1 MPLAPGGDLP
11 KKPPRKKESKL
22 EKCDLG
28 IDTGISDGLAA
39 GTALVGAGALL
50 AGATSSEARGGM
62 GSAAG
67 AVGSALLS
75 FAKQLPWVAPIAF
88 VVAGVAQAAA
98 DVHTLKRDAQIFAAN
113 VRSAENIMMQVAKK
127 GKLGAVQETCE
138 MLKFEMEEGLAF
150 CHKLKTKYFVSQML
164 TSGRDCDKF
173 KDISDSI
180 QRQIT
185 VIAAAASVETH
196 DIITDEFEQGQALKD
211 KIAELGGAAA
221 VAADPEL
228 KAQCAEFMKASDELI
243 VSAVDEVARAV
254 KLEAEKSQKK
264 MDDMME
270 QSRAQTKVLEDQVA
284 NLTKMMEVLLQQ
296 RLGGA
301 GVDASKDDGK
311 KEEAPAPVEEKA
323 PAAPVDAAA
332 AGVDASKD
340 DGEKEE
346 APAPVEETAPAAP
359 VDAAAAGV
367 DASKDDGEKEEAP
380 APVEETAPAAPV
392 DAAAETVADASDASD
407 ASDATPAPERE
418 TTSEVPVPVDA
429 PVDDPDAIARKISE
443 TVDTQISGAVV
454 RDLMSRMPVADTEA
468 ERIEVVQKYGLSND
482 DITDLIGDES
492 LKEITD
498 MAIETFGVHDSYVGT
513 IDATRQTMVAFST
526 RRDDAGTGNGDDGDA
541 PPPPNIAGMWA
552 PNIMTSCK
560 HVVKKNDLLQSNGSF
575 ATEMEHMPNLTMADY
590 AALAEAGHDE
600 CGRFLPAIGA
610 VMADAEGAV
619 PDETLVP
626 SDHNPHGDKGMTY
639 GAVRAFL
646 QTMGSDA
653 DAHYSGAPIQIEGQ
667 TVATFCVLDTKRRD
681 DVDPSA
687 MRAFAKK
694 AEAVLVDRARRRGV
708 ALDADE

>member
-323 PAAPVDAAA
+323 PAV
-332 AGVDASKD
+332 
-340 DGEKEE
+340 
-346 APAPVEETAPAAP
+346 
-359 VDAAAAGV
+359 
-367 DASKDDGEKEEAP
+367 
-380 APVEETAPAAPV
+380 PV
-392 DAAAETVADASDASD
+392 DAAAEIVADASDASD

-513 IDATRQTMVAFST
+513 IDTTRQTMVAFST

>member
-1 MPLAPGGDLP
+1 MGCGSSSPMPQASGGDLP

-22 EKCDLG
+22 EKGDLN

-39 GTALVGAGALL
+39 GTALAGAGALL

-98 DVHTLKRDAQIFAAN
+98 DVHALKRDAQIFAAN

-138 MLKFEMEEGLAF
+138 MLQFEMEEGLAF

-164 TSGRDCDKF
+164 TSGRDCEKF

-180 QRQIT
+180 QRQLT
-185 VIAAAASVETH
+185 VIAAAASMETH

-243 VSAVDEVARAV
+243 VGAVDEVARAV
-254 KLEAEKSQKK
+254 KLEAQKSQKK

-311 KEEAPAPVEEKA
+311 KEEAPAPVEE
-323 PAAPVDAAA
+323 
-332 AGVDASKD
+332 
-340 DGEKEE
+340 
-346 APAPVEETAPAAP
+346 
-359 VDAAAAGV
+359 
-367 DASKDDGEKEEAP
+367 
-380 APVEETAPAAPV
+380 TAPAAPV
-392 DAAAETVADASDASD
+392 DAAAEIVADASDASE
-407 ASDATPAPERE
+407 ATPAPERE
-418 TTSEVPVPVDA
+418 TTPEIPVPVDA

-468 ERIEVVQKYGLSND
+468 ERVEVVQKYGLSND

-513 IDATRQTMVAFST
+513 IDATRQTMVAFSS
-526 RRDDAGTGNGDDGDA
+526 RRDDAGSGEGA
-541 PPPPNIAGMWA
+541 ALPPPNIAGLWA

-590 AALAEAGHDE
+590 AALAEAGHEE

-610 VMADAEGAV
+610 VMADAEGTV
-619 PDETLVP
+619 PEETLVP

-653 DAHYSGAPIQIEGQ
+653 EAHYSGAPIQIEGQ

-687 MRAFAKK
+687 MRAFAEK
-694 AEAVLVDRARRRGV
+694 AGAVLVDRARRRGV
-708 ALDADE
+708 ALDADD

>member
-1 MPLAPGGDLP
+1 MGCGSSSPMPLAPGGDLP

-359 VDAAAAGV
+359 VDAAA
-367 DASKDDGEKEEAP
+367 
-380 APVEETAPAAPV
+380 
-392 DAAAETVADASDASD
+392 ETVADASDASD

-694 AEAVLVDRARRRGV
+694 AKAVLVDRARRRGV

>member
-1 MPLAPGGDLP
+1 MGCGSSSPMPQASGGDLP

-98 DVHTLKRDAQIFAAN
+98 DVHALKRDAQIFAAN

-243 VSAVDEVARAV
+243 VGAVDEVARAV
-254 KLEAEKSQKK
+254 KLEAQKSQKK

-311 KEEAPAPVEEKA
+311 KEEAPAPVEE
-323 PAAPVDAAA
+323 
-332 AGVDASKD
+332 
-340 DGEKEE
+340 
-346 APAPVEETAPAAP
+346 
-359 VDAAAAGV
+359 
-367 DASKDDGEKEEAP
+367 
-380 APVEETAPAAPV
+380 TAPAAPV
-392 DAAAETVADASDASD
+392 DAAAEIVADASDASE
-407 ASDATPAPERE
+407 ATPAPERE
-418 TTSEVPVPVDA
+418 TTPEIPVPVDA

-541 PPPPNIAGMWA
+541 PPPPNIAGLWA

-590 AALAEAGHDE
+590 AALAEAGHEE

-610 VMADAEGAV
+610 VMADAEGTV
-619 PDETLVP
+619 PEETLVP

-653 DAHYSGAPIQIEGQ
+653 EAHYSGAPIQIEGQ

-687 MRAFAKK
+687 MRAFAEK
-694 AEAVLVDRARRRGV
+694 AGAVLVDRARRRGV
-708 ALDADE
+708 ALDADD

>member
-1 MPLAPGGDLP
+1 MQEQLPDAAGTGGDLETSAQGV
-11 KKPPRKKESKL
+11 RRRLDQHDMESRR
-22 EKCDLG
+22 
-28 IDTGISDGLAA
+28 A
-39 GTALVGAGALL
+39 GSIAALVGADLL

-254 KLEAEKSQKK
+254 ARGAKSQKDGRHDGAVARADQGAGGPGGEPDQ
-264 MDDMME
+264 DDGGAAAAAAGGG
-270 QSRAQTKVLEDQVA
+270 RRRLEGRRQEGRGA
-284 NLTKMMEVLLQQ
+284 GAGG
-296 RLGGA
+296 RRRGGA
-301 GVDASKDDGK
+301 GGR
-311 KEEAPAPVEEKA
+311 
-323 PAAPVDAAA
+323 AA
-332 AGVDASKD
+332 AGVDARR
-340 DGEKEE
+340 
-346 APAPVEETAPAAP
+346 TAARRKRRRRRRCR
-359 VDAAAAGV
+359 DAAAGR
-367 DASKDDGEKEEAP
+367 EI
-380 APVEETAPAAPV
+380 
-392 DAAAETVADASDASD
+392 VADASDVVD

-513 IDATRQTMVAFST
+513 IDATRQTMVAFSS
-526 RRDDAGTGNGDDGDA
+526 RRDDAGTA
-541 PPPPNIAGMWA
+541 TATTA
-552 PNIMTSCK
+552 TRRRRRTSP
-560 HVVKKNDLLQSNGSF
+560 G
-575 ATEMEHMPNLTMADY
+575 
-590 AALAEAGHDE
+590 
-600 CGRFLPAIGA
+600 CGRR
-610 VMADAEGAV
+610 
-619 PDETLVP
+619 T
-626 SDHNPHGDKGMTY
+626 S
-639 GAVRAFL
+639 
-646 QTMGSDA
+646 
-653 DAHYSGAPIQIEGQ
+653 
-667 TVATFCVLDTKRRD
+667 
-681 DVDPSA
+681 
-687 MRAFAKK
+687 
-694 AEAVLVDRARRRGV
+694 
-708 ALDADE
+708 

>member
-1 MPLAPGGDLP
+1 MGCGSSSPMPLAPGGDLP

-311 KEEAPAPVEEKA
+311 KEEAPAPVEE
-323 PAAPVDAAA
+323 
-332 AGVDASKD
+332 
-340 DGEKEE
+340 
-346 APAPVEETAPAAP
+346 
-359 VDAAAAGV
+359 
-367 DASKDDGEKEEAP
+367 
-380 APVEETAPAAPV
+380 TAPAAPV
-392 DAAAETVADASDASD
+392 DAAAEIVADASDASE
-407 ASDATPAPERE
+407 ATPAPERE
-418 TTSEVPVPVDA
+418 TTPEIPVPVDA

-513 IDATRQTMVAFST
+513 IDATRQTMVAFSS
-526 RRDDAGTGNGDDGDA
+526 RRDDAGTGDGDDGDA
-541 PPPPNIAGMWA
+541 PPPPNIAGLWA

-590 AALAEAGHDE
+590 AALAEAGHEE

-610 VMADAEGAV
+610 VMADAEGTV
-619 PDETLVP
+619 LDETLVP

-653 DAHYSGAPIQIEGQ
+653 EAHYSGAPIQIEGQ

>member
-296 RLGGA
+296 RLGG
-301 GVDASKDDGK
+301 
-311 KEEAPAPVEEKA
+311 
-323 PAAPVDAAA
+323 
-332 AGVDASKD
+332 
-340 DGEKEE
+340 
-346 APAPVEETAPAAP
+346 
-359 VDAAAAGV
+359 AGV

-708 ALDADE
+708 ALDAHE

>member
-1 MPLAPGGDLP
+1 MGCGSSSPMPQASGGDLP

-22 EKCDLG
+22 EKGDLN

-39 GTALVGAGALL
+39 GTALAGAGALL

-98 DVHTLKRDAQIFAAN
+98 DVHALKRDAQIFAAN

-243 VSAVDEVARAV
+243 VGAVDEVARAV
-254 KLEAEKSQKK
+254 KLEAQKSQKK

-311 KEEAPAPVEEKA
+311 KEEAPAPVEE
-323 PAAPVDAAA
+323 
-332 AGVDASKD
+332 
-340 DGEKEE
+340 
-346 APAPVEETAPAAP
+346 
-359 VDAAAAGV
+359 
-367 DASKDDGEKEEAP
+367 
-380 APVEETAPAAPV
+380 TAPAAPV

-418 TTSEVPVPVDA
+418 TTPEIPVPVDA

-468 ERIEVVQKYGLSND
+468 ERVEVVQKYGLSND

-513 IDATRQTMVAFST
+513 IDATRQTMVAFSS
-526 RRDDAGTGNGDDGDA
+526 RRDGAGTADGDDGDA
-541 PPPPNIAGMWA
+541 PPPPNIAGLWA

-590 AALAEAGHDE
+590 AALAEAGHEE

-610 VMADAEGAV
+610 VMADAEGTV
-619 PDETLVP
+619 PEETLVP

-653 DAHYSGAPIQIEGQ
+653 EAHYSGAPIQIEGQ

-687 MRAFAKK
+687 MRAFAEK
-694 AEAVLVDRARRRGV
+694 AGAVLVDRARRRGV
-708 ALDADE
+708 ALDADD

>member
-1 MPLAPGGDLP
+1 MMTRHIIFSVPPHASEGPAAMGCGSSSPMPLAPGGDLP

-254 KLEAEKSQKK
+254 KLEAQKSQKK

-323 PAAPVDAAA
+323 PAV
-332 AGVDASKD
+332 
-340 DGEKEE
+340 
-346 APAPVEETAPAAP
+346 
-359 VDAAAAGV
+359 
-367 DASKDDGEKEEAP
+367 
-380 APVEETAPAAPV
+380 PV
-392 DAAAETVADASDASD
+392 DAAAEIVADASD

-513 IDATRQTMVAFST
+513 IDATRQTMVAFSS
-526 RRDDAGTGNGDDGDA
+526 RRDDAGTGDGDDGDA

>member
-301 GVDASKDDGK
+301 GVDASKDDG
-311 KEEAPAPVEEKA
+311 
-323 PAAPVDAAA
+323 
-332 AGVDASKD
+332 
-340 DGEKEE
+340 
-346 APAPVEETAPAAP
+346 
-359 VDAAAAGV
+359 
-367 DASKDDGEKEEAP
+367 EKEEAP

-526 RRDDAGTGNGDDGDA
+526 RRDDAGTGDGDDGDA

>member
-1 MPLAPGGDLP
+1 MGCGSSSPMPQASGGDLP

-22 EKCDLG
+22 EKGDLN

-39 GTALVGAGALL
+39 GTALAGAGALL

-98 DVHTLKRDAQIFAAN
+98 DVHALKRDAQIFAAN

-138 MLKFEMEEGLAF
+138 MLQFEMEEGLAF

-164 TSGRDCDKF
+164 TSGRDCEKF

-180 QRQIT
+180 QRQLT

-311 KEEAPAPVEEKA
+311 KEEAPAPVEE
-323 PAAPVDAAA
+323 
-332 AGVDASKD
+332 
-340 DGEKEE
+340 
-346 APAPVEETAPAAP
+346 
-359 VDAAAAGV
+359 
-367 DASKDDGEKEEAP
+367 
-380 APVEETAPAAPV
+380 TAPAAPV
-392 DAAAETVADASDASD
+392 DAAAEIVADASDASE
-407 ASDATPAPERE
+407 ATPAPERE
-418 TTSEVPVPVDA
+418 TTPEIPVPVDA

-513 IDATRQTMVAFST
+513 IDATRQTMVAFSS
-526 RRDDAGTGNGDDGDA
+526 RRDDAGSGEGAA
-541 PPPPNIAGMWA
+541 PPPPNIAGLWA

-590 AALAEAGHDE
+590 AALAEAGHEE

-610 VMADAEGAV
+610 VMADAEGTV
-619 PDETLVP
+619 PEETLVP

-653 DAHYSGAPIQIEGQ
+653 EAHYSGAPIQIEGQ

-687 MRAFAKK
+687 MRAFAEK
-694 AEAVLVDRARRRGV
+694 AGAVLVDRARRRGV
-708 ALDADE
+708 ALDADD

>member
-254 KLEAEKSQKK
+254 KLEAQKSQKK

-323 PAAPVDAAA
+323 PAV
-332 AGVDASKD
+332 
-340 DGEKEE
+340 
-346 APAPVEETAPAAP
+346 
-359 VDAAAAGV
+359 
-367 DASKDDGEKEEAP
+367 
-380 APVEETAPAAPV
+380 PV
-392 DAAAETVADASDASD
+392 DAAAEIVADASDASD

-513 IDATRQTMVAFST
+513 IDATRQTMVAFSS
-526 RRDDAGTGNGDDGDA
+526 RRDDAGTGDGDDGDA

>member
-254 KLEAEKSQKK
+254 KLEAQKSQKK

-311 KEEAPAPVEEKA
+311 KEEAPAPVEE
-323 PAAPVDAAA
+323 
-332 AGVDASKD
+332 
-340 DGEKEE
+340 
-346 APAPVEETAPAAP
+346 TAPA
-359 VDAAAAGV
+359 V
-367 DASKDDGEKEEAP
+367 
-380 APVEETAPAAPV
+380 PV
-392 DAAAETVADASDASD
+392 DAAAEIVADASDASD

-492 LKEITD
+492 MKEITD

-513 IDATRQTMVAFST
+513 IDATRQTMVAFSS
-526 RRDDAGTGNGDDGDA
+526 RRDDAGTGDGDDGDA

>member
-1 MPLAPGGDLP
+1 MMTRHIIFSVPPHASEGPAAMGCGSSSPMPLAPGGDLP

-254 KLEAEKSQKK
+254 KLEAQKSQKK

-270 QSRAQTKVLEDQVA
+270 QSRAQTKVLADQVA

-301 GVDASKDDGK
+301 GVDAS
-311 KEEAPAPVEEKA
+311 
-323 PAAPVDAAA
+323 
-332 AGVDASKD
+332 
-340 DGEKEE
+340 
-346 APAPVEETAPAAP
+346 
-359 VDAAAAGV
+359 
-367 DASKDDGEKEEAP
+367 
-380 APVEETAPAAPV
+380 
-392 DAAAETVADASDASD
+392 
-407 ASDATPAPERE
+407 
-418 TTSEVPVPVDA
+418 
-429 PVDDPDAIARKISE
+429 
-443 TVDTQISGAVV
+443 
-454 RDLMSRMPVADTEA
+454 
-468 ERIEVVQKYGLSND
+468 
-482 DITDLIGDES
+482 
-492 LKEITD
+492 
-498 MAIETFGVHDSYVGT
+498 
-513 IDATRQTMVAFST
+513 
-526 RRDDAGTGNGDDGDA
+526 
-541 PPPPNIAGMWA
+541 
-552 PNIMTSCK
+552 
-560 HVVKKNDLLQSNGSF
+560 
-575 ATEMEHMPNLTMADY
+575 
-590 AALAEAGHDE
+590 
-600 CGRFLPAIGA
+600 
-610 VMADAEGAV
+610 
-619 PDETLVP
+619 
-626 SDHNPHGDKGMTY
+626 
-639 GAVRAFL
+639 
-646 QTMGSDA
+646 
-653 DAHYSGAPIQIEGQ
+653 
-667 TVATFCVLDTKRRD
+667 
-681 DVDPSA
+681 
-687 MRAFAKK
+687 
-694 AEAVLVDRARRRGV
+694 
-708 ALDADE
+708 

>member
-254 KLEAEKSQKK
+254 KLEAQKSQKK

-323 PAAPVDAAA
+323 PAV
-332 AGVDASKD
+332 
-340 DGEKEE
+340 
-346 APAPVEETAPAAP
+346 
-359 VDAAAAGV
+359 
-367 DASKDDGEKEEAP
+367 
-380 APVEETAPAAPV
+380 PV
-392 DAAAETVADASDASD
+392 DAAAEIVADASD

-513 IDATRQTMVAFST
+513 IDATRQTMVAFSS
-526 RRDDAGTGNGDDGDA
+526 RRDDAGTGDGDDGDA

>member
-1 MPLAPGGDLP
+1 MGCGSSSPMPQASGGDLP

-22 EKCDLG
+22 EKGDLN

-98 DVHTLKRDAQIFAAN
+98 DVHALKRDAQIFAAN

-138 MLKFEMEEGLAF
+138 MLQFEMEEGLAF

-164 TSGRDCDKF
+164 TSGRDCEKF

-180 QRQIT
+180 QRQLT

-243 VSAVDEVARAV
+243 VGAVDEVARAV
-254 KLEAEKSQKK
+254 KLEAQKSQKK

-311 KEEAPAPVEEKA
+311 KEEAPAPVEE
-323 PAAPVDAAA
+323 
-332 AGVDASKD
+332 
-340 DGEKEE
+340 
-346 APAPVEETAPAAP
+346 
-359 VDAAAAGV
+359 
-367 DASKDDGEKEEAP
+367 
-380 APVEETAPAAPV
+380 TAPAAPV
-392 DAAAETVADASDASD
+392 DAAAEIVADASDASE
-407 ASDATPAPERE
+407 ATPAPERE

-541 PPPPNIAGMWA
+541 PPPPNIAGLWA

-590 AALAEAGHDE
+590 AALAEAGHEE

-610 VMADAEGAV
+610 VMADAEGTV
-619 PDETLVP
+619 PEETLVP

-653 DAHYSGAPIQIEGQ
+653 EAHYSGAPIQIEGQ

-687 MRAFAKK
+687 MRAFAEK
-694 AEAVLVDRARRRGV
+694 AGAVLVDRARRRGV
-708 ALDADE
+708 ALDADD

>member
-254 KLEAEKSQKK
+254 KLEAQKSQKK

-323 PAAPVDAAA
+323 PAV
-332 AGVDASKD
+332 
-340 DGEKEE
+340 
-346 APAPVEETAPAAP
+346 
-359 VDAAAAGV
+359 
-367 DASKDDGEKEEAP
+367 
-380 APVEETAPAAPV
+380 PV
-392 DAAAETVADASDASD
+392 DAAAEIVADASDASD

-526 RRDDAGTGNGDDGDA
+526 RRDDAGTGDGDDGDA

>member
-1 MPLAPGGDLP
+1 M
-11 KKPPRKKESKL
+11 
-22 EKCDLG
+22 
-28 IDTGISDGLAA
+28 
-39 GTALVGAGALL
+39 
-50 AGATSSEARGGM
+50 
-62 GSAAG
+62 
-67 AVGSALLS
+67 
-75 FAKQLPWVAPIAF
+75 
-88 VVAGVAQAAA
+88 
-98 DVHTLKRDAQIFAAN
+98 
-113 VRSAENIMMQVAKK
+113 
-127 GKLGAVQETCE
+127 
-138 MLKFEMEEGLAF
+138 
-150 CHKLKTKYFVSQML
+150 
-164 TSGRDCDKF
+164 
-173 KDISDSI
+173 
-180 QRQIT
+180 
-185 VIAAAASVETH
+185 
-196 DIITDEFEQGQALKD
+196 
-211 KIAELGGAAA
+211 
-221 VAADPEL
+221 
-228 KAQCAEFMKASDELI
+228 
-243 VSAVDEVARAV
+243 
-254 KLEAEKSQKK
+254 
-264 MDDMME
+264 
-270 QSRAQTKVLEDQVA
+270 
-284 NLTKMMEVLLQQ
+284 
-296 RLGGA
+296 
-301 GVDASKDDGK
+301 
-311 KEEAPAPVEEKA
+311 
-323 PAAPVDAAA
+323 
-332 AGVDASKD
+332 
-340 DGEKEE
+340 
-346 APAPVEETAPAAP
+346 
-359 VDAAAAGV
+359 
-367 DASKDDGEKEEAP
+367 
-380 APVEETAPAAPV
+380 
-392 DAAAETVADASDASD
+392 
-407 ASDATPAPERE
+407 
-418 TTSEVPVPVDA
+418 
-429 PVDDPDAIARKISE
+429 
-443 TVDTQISGAVV
+443 DTQISGAVV

-526 RRDDAGTGNGDDGDA
+526 RRDDAGTGDGDDGDA

>member
-301 GVDASKDDGK
+301 GVDASKD
-311 KEEAPAPVEEKA
+311 A
-323 PAAPVDAAA
+323 
-332 AGVDASKD
+332 
-340 DGEKEE
+340 GEKE
-346 APAPVEETAPAAP
+346 V
-359 VDAAAAGV
+359 
-367 DASKDDGEKEEAP
+367 AP

>member
-254 KLEAEKSQKK
+254 KLEAQKSQKK

-311 KEEAPAPVEEKA
+311 KEEAPAPVEE
-323 PAAPVDAAA
+323 
-332 AGVDASKD
+332 
-340 DGEKEE
+340 
-346 APAPVEETAPAAP
+346 TAPA
-359 VDAAAAGV
+359 V
-367 DASKDDGEKEEAP
+367 
-380 APVEETAPAAPV
+380 PV
-392 DAAAETVADASDASD
+392 DAAAEIVADASDASD

-513 IDATRQTMVAFST
+513 IDATRQTMVAFSS
-526 RRDDAGTGNGDDGDA
+526 RRDDAGTGDGDDGDA

>member
-1 MPLAPGGDLP
+1 MGCGSSSPMPLAPGGDLP

-311 KEEAPAPVEEKA
+311 KEEAPAPVEE
-323 PAAPVDAAA
+323 
-332 AGVDASKD
+332 
-340 DGEKEE
+340 
-346 APAPVEETAPAAP
+346 
-359 VDAAAAGV
+359 
-367 DASKDDGEKEEAP
+367 
-380 APVEETAPAAPV
+380 TAPAAPV

-526 RRDDAGTGNGDDGDA
+526 RRDDAGMGNGDDGDA

>member
-1 MPLAPGGDLP
+1 MGCGSSSPMPQASGGDLP

-22 EKCDLG
+22 EKGDLN

-39 GTALVGAGALL
+39 GTALAGAGALL

-98 DVHTLKRDAQIFAAN
+98 DVHALKRDAQIFAAN

-164 TSGRDCDKF
+164 TSGRDCEKF

-180 QRQIT
+180 QRQLT

-296 RLGGA
+296 RLGGR
-301 GVDASKDDGK
+301 ASTPRRTTARRKRRRRRWKRRRRRRRWTRRRRSSRTRRTRRRRLPRRNERRHRRFPFPLTRPSTTPTQSRGRFRRRWTLRY
-311 KEEAPAPVEEKA
+311 PAPWSA
-323 PAAPVDAAA
+323 
-332 AGVDASKD
+332 
-340 DGEKEE
+340 
-346 APAPVEETAPAAP
+346 
-359 VDAAAAGV
+359 
-367 DASKDDGEKEEAP
+367 
-380 APVEETAPAAPV
+380 
-392 DAAAETVADASDASD
+392 
-407 ASDATPAPERE
+407 
-418 TTSEVPVPVDA
+418 
-429 PVDDPDAIARKISE
+429 
-443 TVDTQISGAVV
+443 
-454 RDLMSRMPVADTEA
+454 
-468 ERIEVVQKYGLSND
+468 
-482 DITDLIGDES
+482 
-492 LKEITD
+492 
-498 MAIETFGVHDSYVGT
+498 
-513 IDATRQTMVAFST
+513 
-526 RRDDAGTGNGDDGDA
+526 
-541 PPPPNIAGMWA
+541 
-552 PNIMTSCK
+552 TSC
-560 HVVKKNDLLQSNGSF
+560 
-575 ATEMEHMPNLTMADY
+575 
-590 AALAEAGHDE
+590 
-600 CGRFLPAIGA
+600 
-610 VMADAEGAV
+610 
-619 PDETLVP
+619 
-626 SDHNPHGDKGMTY
+626 
-639 GAVRAFL
+639 RACL
-646 QTMGSDA
+646 WRT
-653 DAHYSGAPIQIEGQ
+653 P
-667 TVATFCVLDTKRRD
+667 RR
-681 DVDPSA
+681 SA
-687 MRAFAKK
+687 SRWF
-694 AEAVLVDRARRRGV
+694 RSTG
-708 ALDADE
+708 

>member
-1 MPLAPGGDLP
+1 MPHAAGSDPK
-11 KKPPRKKESKL
+11 KKPPSKHESKL
-22 EKCDLG
+22 EKGDLK
-28 IDTGISDGLAA
+28 IDTDLADGLAA
-39 GTALVGAGALL
+39 GTALVGAGALI
-50 AGATSSEARGGM
+50 AGASSSEARGGM
-62 GSAAG
+62 GGAAG

-98 DVHTLKRDAQIFAAN
+98 DVHALKRDAQIFAAN
-113 VRSAENIMMQVAKK
+113 VRSADNIMTQVAKK
-127 GKLGAVQETCE
+127 GKLAAVQETCE
-138 MLKFEMEEGLAF
+138 MLQFEMEEGLAF

-164 TSGRDCDKF
+164 TSGRDCQKF

-185 VIAAAASVETH
+185 VIAAAAAVETH

-243 VSAVDEVARAV
+243 VGAVDEVARAV
-254 KLEAEKSQKK
+254 KIEAQKSQKK
-264 MDDMME
+264 MDQMME

-301 GVDASKDDGK
+301 GVDASKEDGK
-311 KEEAPAPVEEKA
+311 KEETEETPAPATPS
-323 PAAPVDAAA
+323 D
-332 AGVDASKD
+332 
-340 DGEKEE
+340 
-346 APAPVEETAPAAP
+346 
-359 VDAAAAGV
+359 
-367 DASKDDGEKEEAP
+367 
-380 APVEETAPAAPV
+380 
-392 DAAAETVADASDASD
+392 AAETNVADASDATTK
-407 ASDATPAPERE
+407 AERE
-418 TTSEVPVPVDA
+418 TASSTSVAVPATFA
-429 PVDDPDAIARKISE
+429 PVDDPDALARKISE

-468 ERIEVVQKYGLSND
+468 ERVEVVQKYGLHTD
-482 DITDLIGDES
+482 DITDLIGDED

-513 IDATRQTMVAFST
+513 IDASRQTMVAFSS
-526 RRDDAGTGNGDDGDA
+526 RRDDAGSGEGAA

-560 HVVKKNDLLQSNGSF
+560 HVVKKNDLLQSNGCF
-575 ATEMEHMPNLTMADY
+575 ATEMEHMPNLTLPDY
-590 AALAEAGHDE
+590 AALAQAGHEE

-619 PDETLVP
+619 PDDALVP
-626 SDHNPHGDKGMTY
+626 SEYNPHGDKGMTY
-639 GAVRAFL
+639 GAVRAFM
-646 QTMGSDA
+646 QTMGSGS

-681 DVDPSA
+681 DVDPTQ
-687 MRAFAKK
+687 MRAFAEK
-694 AEAVLVDRARRRGV
+694 AKAVLVERARRRGV
-708 ALDADE
+708 ARDVEE

>member
-1 MPLAPGGDLP
+1 MGCGSSSPMPLAPGGDLP

-98 DVHTLKRDAQIFAAN
+98 DVHALKRDAQIFAAN

-311 KEEAPAPVEEKA
+311 KEEAPAPVEE
-323 PAAPVDAAA
+323 
-332 AGVDASKD
+332 
-340 DGEKEE
+340 
-346 APAPVEETAPAAP
+346 
-359 VDAAAAGV
+359 
-367 DASKDDGEKEEAP
+367 
-380 APVEETAPAAPV
+380 TAPAAPV
-392 DAAAETVADASDASD
+392 DAAAEIVADASDASE
-407 ASDATPAPERE
+407 ATPAPERE
-418 TTSEVPVPVDA
+418 TTPEIPVPVDA

-513 IDATRQTMVAFST
+513 IDATRQTMVAFSS
-526 RRDDAGTGNGDDGDA
+526 RRDDAGTGDGDDGDA

-590 AALAEAGHDE
+590 AALAEAGHEE

-610 VMADAEGAV
+610 VMADAEGTV
-619 PDETLVP
+619 LDETLVP

-653 DAHYSGAPIQIEGQ
+653 EAHYSGAPIQIEGQ

>member
-1 MPLAPGGDLP
+1 MGCGSSSPMPLAPGGDLP

-211 KIAELGGAAA
+211 KSAELGGAAA

-254 KLEAEKSQKK
+254 KLEAQKSQKK

-296 RLGGA
+296 RLGA
-301 GVDASKDDGK
+301 GVDASRT
-311 KEEAPAPVEEKA
+311 
-323 PAAPVDAAA
+323 
-332 AGVDASKD
+332 
-340 DGEKEE
+340 
-346 APAPVEETAPAAP
+346 TA
-359 VDAAAAGV
+359 
-367 DASKDDGEKEEAP
+367 
-380 APVEETAPAAPV
+380 
-392 DAAAETVADASDASD
+392 
-407 ASDATPAPERE
+407 
-418 TTSEVPVPVDA
+418 
-429 PVDDPDAIARKISE
+429 
-443 TVDTQISGAVV
+443 
-454 RDLMSRMPVADTEA
+454 
-468 ERIEVVQKYGLSND
+468 
-482 DITDLIGDES
+482 
-492 LKEITD
+492 
-498 MAIETFGVHDSYVGT
+498 
-513 IDATRQTMVAFST
+513 
-526 RRDDAGTGNGDDGDA
+526 RR
-541 PPPPNIAGMWA
+541 
-552 PNIMTSCK
+552 
-560 HVVKKNDLLQSNGSF
+560 
-575 ATEMEHMPNLTMADY
+575 
-590 AALAEAGHDE
+590 
-600 CGRFLPAIGA
+600 
-610 VMADAEGAV
+610 
-619 PDETLVP
+619 
-626 SDHNPHGDKGMTY
+626 
-639 GAVRAFL
+639 
-646 QTMGSDA
+646 
-653 DAHYSGAPIQIEGQ
+653 
-667 TVATFCVLDTKRRD
+667 KRR
-681 DVDPSA
+681 
-687 MRAFAKK
+687 
-694 AEAVLVDRARRRGV
+694 RRRGRDGR
-708 ALDADE
+708 APRTRRRRASTPRDTARRKWRRRRWKRRRRRCR

>member
-1 MPLAPGGDLP
+1 MGCGSSSPMPQASGGDLP

-22 EKCDLG
+22 EKGDLN

-39 GTALVGAGALL
+39 GTALAGAGALL

-98 DVHTLKRDAQIFAAN
+98 DVHALKRDAQIFAAN

-138 MLKFEMEEGLAF
+138 MLQFEMEEGLAF

-164 TSGRDCDKF
+164 TSGRDCEKF

-180 QRQIT
+180 QRQLT

-243 VSAVDEVARAV
+243 VGAVDEVARAV
-254 KLEAEKSQKK
+254 KLEAQKSQKK

-311 KEEAPAPVEEKA
+311 KEEAPAPVEE
-323 PAAPVDAAA
+323 
-332 AGVDASKD
+332 
-340 DGEKEE
+340 
-346 APAPVEETAPAAP
+346 
-359 VDAAAAGV
+359 
-367 DASKDDGEKEEAP
+367 
-380 APVEETAPAAPV
+380 TAPAAPV
-392 DAAAETVADASDASD
+392 DAAAEIVADASDASE
-407 ASDATPAPERE
+407 ATPAPERE
-418 TTSEVPVPVDA
+418 TTPEIPVPVDA

-468 ERIEVVQKYGLSND
+468 ERVEVVQKYGLSND

-526 RRDDAGTGNGDDGDA
+526 RRDDAGTGDGDDGDA
-541 PPPPNIAGMWA
+541 PPPPNIAGLWA

-590 AALAEAGHDE
+590 AALAEAGHEE

-610 VMADAEGAV
+610 VMADAEGTV
-619 PDETLVP
+619 PEETLVP

-653 DAHYSGAPIQIEGQ
+653 EAHYSGAPIQIEGQ

-687 MRAFAKK
+687 MRAFAEK
-694 AEAVLVDRARRRGV
+694 AGAVLVDRARRRGV
-708 ALDADE
+708 ALDADD